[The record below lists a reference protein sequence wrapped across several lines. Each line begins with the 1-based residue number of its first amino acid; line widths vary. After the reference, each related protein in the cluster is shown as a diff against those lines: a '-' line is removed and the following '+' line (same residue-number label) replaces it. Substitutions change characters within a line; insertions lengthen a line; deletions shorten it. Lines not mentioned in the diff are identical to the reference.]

1 MVRIIIF
8 SDTHNN
14 ASRMEKVLNTII
26 GVDAVIHCGDGM
38 GDVEAIKDEF
48 AKISFFGVRGNCDYK
63 PGKAEQLL
71 ELGGKKIFVTHG
83 HGYNV
88 KSEHDFEYTTI
99 RERGR
104 ELGADAVLF
113 GHTHIPYNR
122 NWGDIVV
129 MNPGSIKYEG
139 TYGVIEIENG
149 RLKSAVCN
157 LF

>member
-1 MVRIIIF
+1 MRVLVF

-14 ASRMEKVLNTII
+14 VSRVEKVLNTII
-26 GVDAVIHCGDGM
+26 GVDAVIHCGDGI
-38 GDVEAIKDEF
+38 GDIDAIKDEF
-48 AKISFFGVRGNCDYK
+48 PQIIFFRVRGNCDYM
-63 PGKAEQLL
+63 PEKAEQVL

-83 HGYNV
+83 HAYNV
-88 KSEHDFEYTTI
+88 KSEHDFEYITI

-104 ELGADAVLF
+104 ELDADAVLF

-139 TYGVIEIENG
+139 TYGVIEIEDD